1 MKDTLINCEVR
12 KMVLEKLVKF
22 SNFYGSNEELVLA
35 GGGNTSAKDGDVM
48 YIKGSG
54 TRLSDITADGF
65 VKMSRAKIGEIFT
78 KEYPQNDKEREALSL
93 ADLMA
98 AKLPGQEDK
107 RPSVETT
114 LHSLFPHTFVLHLH
128 PSLVNGVTCT
138 KDGKEWSQ
146 KIFGDRVLWIEP
158 CKPGYTLAK
167 ICYDTLN
174 EYEKRTGTPAD
185 ILLLANHGVFI
196 AANTVEGLDEKLFYV
211 MSSIR
216 SFVETEADFDM
227 DEFDGEKAQEIF
239 NALNE
244 VYGED
249 CCITYEPS
257 AVSVDIAKSESSFN
271 EIKEPFN
278 PDQIVYC
285 KPYPVYVT
293 CKEEVRERVQIY
305 KEQNGFLPKIIFAK
319 DCGIYAVDYTEK
331 GSVTA
336 MALFNDAIKIYT
348 YTQSFSGAR
357 PMTDELTSF
366 IVNWEAESYRSKQ

>member
-1 MKDTLINCEVR
+1 
-12 KMVLEKLVKF
+12 MVLEKLVKF

>member
-196 AANTVEGLDEKLFYV
+196 ADNTVEGLDEKLFYV